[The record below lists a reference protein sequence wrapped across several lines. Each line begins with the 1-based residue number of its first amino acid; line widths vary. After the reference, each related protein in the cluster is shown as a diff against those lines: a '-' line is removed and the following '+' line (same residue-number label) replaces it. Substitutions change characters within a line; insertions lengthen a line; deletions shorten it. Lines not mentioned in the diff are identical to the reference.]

1 MSNRISGRVSPS
13 PVPSYDAAEEKYQKE
28 MKDLEPFN
36 AMGIMNEGLSVL
48 PEDGN
53 RTLKAIT
60 EKVAPIILKEDV
72 WTDDEV
78 KEVKTAYIKLY
89 SVEAMRRLVLWNDE
103 KKIYKERPLTMETDE
118 LADALIEVKAGLPTT
133 TDWMT
138 CYRETD
144 AKMLEDNNVK

>member
-60 EKVAPIILKEDV
+60 EKVAPIISKEDV

-89 SVEAMRRLVLWNDE
+89 SV
-103 KKIYKERPLTMETDE
+103 RPCGD
-118 LADALIEVKAGLPTT
+118 
-133 TDWMT
+133 
-138 CYRETD
+138 
-144 AKMLEDNNVK
+144 